1 MKEIIYKLI
10 GSMFLLVGGFFLTF
24 WVEINVPFDGP
35 EILRSINGAPAG
47 LPFSFGG
54 SGKYLSPGSF
64 PIGLPSFD
72 PLALVLDIIFW
83 ATSLYFIWYLIKR
96 FLLLGQKILIPNH
109 QLLEKITNFS
119 AKFFPFVF
127 LGTFVSFQLAHLP
140 TYGFQVLGISCG
152 DPAGLPFAFWGFW
165 KYWRGVQFLYTACP
179 VNIDIIALILDVVF
193 WALIL
198 YFIWYLYKKFI
209 FNKFQNV

>member
-1 MKEIIYKLI
+1 MLKKIIYKLI
-10 GSMFLLVGGFFLTF
+10 GLIFLLIGGFFLTF
-24 WVEINVPFDGP
+24 WVETSVPFDGP
-35 EILRSINGAPAG
+35 EILSVSSVQEG
-47 LPFSFGG
+47 LPFSFRE
-54 SGKYLSPGSF
+54 SGKYSPPGSF

-72 PLALVLDIIFW
+72 PLALVIDIIFW
-83 ATSLYFIWYLIKR
+83 TAFLYFLWYLTKI
-96 FLLLGQKILIPNH
+96 FLLMEQKILISNH
-109 QLLEKITNFS
+109 QLLEKIINFS
-119 AKFFPFVF
+119 AKFFPFIIGGVF
-127 LGTFVSFQLAHLP
+127 ISFQLAHLP
-140 TYGFQVLGISCG
+140 AYGFQVLGISCG

-179 VNIDIIALILDVVF
+179 VDIDIVALILDVVF